1 MIKTIGIRR
10 EDKNEWE
17 RRVPLVPAD
26 VKELHEKYGIRILIQ
41 PSKIRVFTDEEYLKA
56 GAEVREDL
64 QEADIIF
71 AVKEIPLHLLE
82 KNKTYVFFSHTIK
95 GQPYNMD
102 LLRRLM
108 EFECNLIDYEL
119 IADADDKR
127 LITFSGYAGL
137 AGVIETL
144 HAFGRKMEL
153 NGYSTPFADLLQ
165 AYQYTSLED
174 AKAHIRK
181 IGEMIAEN
189 GLPEELVPLT
199 VGFLGY
205 GNVSKGAQEMFD
217 LLPFTT
223 IEPGQLE
230 ALTAIGKNEVDN
242 HCLYKIVFKEEDI
255 VKPLNG
261 EFNLDEYFNYPE
273 RFESIFHNYLPYL
286 QVLVNCVYWTEDYPR
301 FVTKENLKKDNSG
314 TERSGLKVIGDITC
328 DIDGSIEI
336 TRESTKPNKA
346 CYTYYAENDN
356 FVDGIQDS
364 GVTVMAID
372 NLPCEF
378 PREASEE
385 FSRELK
391 MLVNGIANAD
401 YAADFAAINL
411 PPEVKKATI
420 LYKGCLTEK
429 LNYLKKFI

>member
-1 MIKTIGIRR
+1 
-10 EDKNEWE
+10 
-17 RRVPLVPAD
+17 
-26 VKELHEKYGIRILIQ
+26 
-41 PSKIRVFTDEEYLKA
+41 
-56 GAEVREDL
+56 
-64 QEADIIF
+64 
-71 AVKEIPLHLLE
+71 
-82 KNKTYVFFSHTIK
+82 
-95 GQPYNMD
+95 
-102 LLRRLM
+102 
-108 EFECNLIDYEL
+108 
-119 IADADDKR
+119 
-127 LITFSGYAGL
+127 
-137 AGVIETL
+137 
-144 HAFGRKMEL
+144 
-153 NGYSTPFADLLQ
+153 
-165 AYQYTSLED
+165 
-174 AKAHIRK
+174 
-181 IGEMIAEN
+181 MIAKN
-189 GLPEELVPLT
+189 GLPEELTPLT

-230 ALTAIGKNEVDN
+230 SLTTHEKNNVDN
-242 HCLYKIVFKEEDI
+242 HCLYKVVFKEEDI
-255 VKPLNG
+255 VKPLHG

-301 FVTKENLKKDNSG
+301 FVTKENLKKDNSVI
-314 TERSGLKVIGDITC
+314 ESSGVRVIGDITC

-336 TRESTKPNKA
+336 TRESTKPDKA
-346 CYTYYAENDN
+346 CYTYYAENDS

-391 MLVNGIANAD
+391 MLVNGIVNAE
-401 YAADFAAINL
+401 YAADFDATNL
-411 PPEVKKATI
+411 PSEVKKATI

-429 LNYLKKFI
+429 FNYMKKFI